1 MINLKLAART
11 LLKTPFVTAIAIVS
25 LALGIGA
32 NAAIFSLFNQ
42 MLMRPL
48 PVREPARLVNLTAPG
63 PKPGSQ
69 SCNNAGDCDVVFS
82 YPMFRDLERVQK
94 VFTGIAA
101 HRSFSANL
109 AYKGQTLSG
118 DGMLVSGSYFPVL
131 GLQPAI
137 GRLLDARDDRAVG
150 ESHVAVLS
158 YEYWQ
163 TRFGENPAVLGETL
177 IVNGQA
183 MTIAGV
189 GPRGFQS
196 TTLGSR
202 PQVFVPITMRDIMWS
217 MGTPPP
223 GQPTSFEN
231 RRSYWIYAFARLKPG
246 VSLQQAHTFLN
257 VAYHAIVN
265 DVESPLQ
272 EGLSAQSMKR
282 FRAKQVA
289 MEDGS
294 RGQSNLRTGA
304 PKITLLLLLGVTG
317 VVLLIACANIANLLL
332 ARSAARSAEMA
343 VRLSI
348 GAGRWQL
355 VSQLLVES
363 SLLALIGGLSGLLV
377 SRWTLHLIASLMPAE
392 ASKVATFELDPTA
405 IVFTGGL
412 TIFTGLLFG
421 LFPALHATR
430 TNLASALKGQ
440 AGQPGGG
447 RSAARFRTALAT
459 AQIALS
465 MTLLICAGRF
475 LRSLFNV
482 SRVDLGLKVDNVLTF
497 SISPQLN
504 GYSADR
510 SRALFERVED
520 DLAATPGI
528 SSVTAGL
535 VPLLAGSN
543 WGNDV
548 AVEGFK
554 ATPDTDVNSRFNE
567 IAPAYFQTLG
577 VPLLSG
583 REFTRADA
591 KGAPKVAIV
600 NEEFAKKFNLG
611 RGAVGKRMST
621 SSLGG
626 KLDIEIVGLARNA
639 KYSEVRDKVPPQFFV
654 PYRQDPDVGFLTF
667 YVRTALPAERVVSTI
682 RKTVAR
688 LDPNLPIEQLRAMPE
703 QVRENVFLDRII
715 STLST
720 AFAVLATLLAAVG
733 LYGVLA
739 YTVAQRTREIGL
751 RMALGAEPARVH
763 RMVLTSVGLMAVIG
777 GLVGLGAGIA
787 LGWSAGSILYELK
800 GWDPGVLA
808 ASVVGLAI
816 VAMGAGFFPALRA
829 SRIDPTRATLR
840 VGRPVRRGNVSAVGL
855 PGWGGSLAGEEDAAG
870 I

>member
-1 MINLKLAART
+1 
-11 LLKTPFVTAIAIVS
+11 
-25 LALGIGA
+25 
-32 NAAIFSLFNQ
+32 
-42 MLMRPL
+42 
-48 PVREPARLVNLTAPG
+48 
-63 PKPGSQ
+63 
-69 SCNNAGDCDVVFS
+69 
-82 YPMFRDLERVQK
+82 
-94 VFTGIAA
+94 
-101 HRSFSANL
+101 
-109 AYKGQTLSG
+109 
-118 DGMLVSGSYFPVL
+118 
-131 GLQPAI
+131 
-137 GRLLDARDDRAVG
+137 
-150 ESHVAVLS
+150 
-158 YEYWQ
+158 
-163 TRFGENPAVLGETL
+163 
-177 IVNGQA
+177 
-183 MTIAGV
+183 
-189 GPRGFQS
+189 
-196 TTLGSR
+196 
-202 PQVFVPITMRDIMWS
+202 
-217 MGTPPP
+217 
-223 GQPTSFEN
+223 
-231 RRSYWIYAFARLKPG
+231 
-246 VSLQQAHTFLN
+246 
-257 VAYHAIVN
+257 
-265 DVESPLQ
+265 
-272 EGLSAQSMKR
+272 
-282 FRAKQVA
+282 
-289 MEDGS
+289 
-294 RGQSNLRTGA
+294 
-304 PKITLLLLLGVTG
+304 
-317 VVLLIACANIANLLL
+317 
-332 ARSAARSAEMA
+332 
-343 VRLSI
+343 
-348 GAGRWQL
+348 
-355 VSQLLVES
+355 
-363 SLLALIGGLSGLLV
+363 
-377 SRWTLHLIASLMPAE
+377 
-392 ASKVATFELDPTA
+392 
-405 IVFTGGL
+405 
-412 TIFTGLLFG
+412 
-421 LFPALHATR
+421 
-430 TNLASALKGQ
+430 
-440 AGQPGGG
+440 
-447 RSAARFRTALAT
+447 
-459 AQIALS
+459 
-465 MTLLICAGRF
+465 MTLLICAGLF

-829 SRIDPTRATLR
+829 SRIDPMRALR
-840 VGRPVRRGNVSAVGL
+840 Y
-855 PGWGGSLAGEEDAAG
+855 E
-870 I
+870 